1 MQLDGTRTD
10 TVVEMNM
17 SDSHTLHR
25 HYTSQTAS
33 PQPMGR
39 ADTELSVLRP
49 QLANAFATANVP
61 DTPDSDLTGL
71 TRLPASSRPVEPLV
85 AAPSP
90 ALRRKGALSLP
101 PPQGLVPVPSCQA
114 LTPTTRGLHSAQIS
128 PSGPDISQ
136 AQAQNRRNLLASA
149 LGVIPCARRLPPGTD
164 PSFMRR
170 KIPALK
176 RTDDDTDTLS
186 QVVDALYPDEDP
198 EPEPSTEPGH
208 GRKHT

>member
-17 SDSHTLHR
+17 SDWHALHR

-33 PQPMGR
+33 LQPIGR
-39 ADTELSVLRP
+39 ADTELSVRRP
-49 QLANAFATANVP
+49 QFVNPFATANVP

-71 TRLPASSRPVEPLV
+71 TGLPASSRPVEPLV

-90 ALRRKGALSLP
+90 AIHRKGALSPP
-101 PPQGLVPVPSCQA
+101 PPQGLVPVPPRQA
-114 LTPTTRGLHSAQIS
+114 LILTTRGLHSAQTS
-128 PSGPDISQ
+128 PSGSDTSQ

-176 RTDDDTDTLS
+176 RTDDADTLS